1 LAGYGAAAPTF
12 RLFACAVGLN
22 LLLFLVALTWH
33 APVWA
38 TNDDY
43 RMSVILSGA
52 YLGEPSPDAV
62 FLQIPLGVLLCGLY
76 RLFPALPVYGLYTE
90 IAMFVSCCVFCYAI
104 LEGTCRRGRMG
115 PGLIL
120 YLALYAVAL
129 RKYVLMPQFTLTSA
143 YMGIAAAVLVHRLPR
158 SGTPTGCALGAA
170 ALSLFSFLT
179 RAKAFYLLAP
189 VIGVIMLWPALARRR
204 VCRGHALYAALTA
217 VAILASLGAQHVH
230 EQRPEYAAYRAFN
243 TARSRVYDYGQIPF
257 FYDDVEFYLSSG
269 IDETLYRQI
278 AARYLDMGVDADM
291 LNAVADRIAETTTGS
306 EPVARR
312 IAAAFTGSLDSWLSS
327 TDQTVSYAAALVL
340 LLLAAYAALALRSPA
355 GAGPRGL
362 FVVILA
368 GLFLENM
375 YFLFI
380 GRLMTRQKDMLLI
393 AAAVLGVI
401 MTIDEAPP
409 IARAAPVRRRKP
421 PTARLCRFLAMA
433 AGVFMAVSC
442 VAGAVSAVNAN
453 YRASLS
459 RNARLD
465 ALRAYA
471 SGTPDIFYFY
481 DAQDFIAATDDVFS
495 VYDAS
500 RPANIES
507 LGNWNVK
514 SPTYHARNAKWGF
527 ESAIDG
533 LALRDDVRF
542 VSVAAPK
549 MAATRTLKDG
559 YNKELRLVER
569 IQAKNCILSVYM
581 AVDAD

>member
-1 LAGYGAAAPTF
+1 MSDRTSKTSRR
-12 RLFACAVGLN
+12 RLLACAVGLN
-22 LLLFLVALTWH
+22 LLLFLGVFAWH
-33 APVWA
+33 EPVWA

-62 FLQIPLGVLLCGLY
+62 FLRIPLGALLSGLY
-76 RLFPALPVYGLYTE
+76 RLFPALPVYGVYTE
-90 IAMFVSCCVFCYAI
+90 LAMFASCCVFCYAI
-104 LEGTCRRGRMG
+104 LEGARRRGKA
-115 PGLIL
+115 GLGLAL

-143 YMGIAAAVLVHRLPR
+143 YMGIAAAVLVDRLPR
-158 SGTPTGCALGAA
+158 SGAPAGCAVGAA
-170 ALSLFSFLT
+170 VLSLLSFLT

-189 VIGVIMLWPALARRR
+189 VIGVIVLWPTLARRR
-204 VCRGHALYAALTA
+204 LSRGHALYAALTA
-217 VAILASLGAQHVH
+217 VAILASLGAQHVY
-230 EQRPEYAAYRAFN
+230 ERRPEYAAYRAFN

-257 FYDDVEFYLSSG
+257 FYDDVDFYLSSG

-306 EPVARR
+306 VPMARR
-312 IAAAFTGSLDSWLSS
+312 VAEALCGSLNSWFSA
-327 TDQTVSYAAALVL
+327 TDETVSCTAALVL

-355 GAGPRGL
+355 DAGPRGL

-393 AAAVLGVI
+393 TAAVLGMV
-401 MTIDEAPP
+401 MTIDEAASS
-409 IARAAPVRRRKP
+409 ARPAPVRRREP
-421 PTARLCRFLAMA
+421 MTVRLCRLVA
-433 AGVFMAVSC
+433 AAAVVFMAASC
-442 VAGAVSAVNAN
+442 AAGAVSAVNASH
-453 YRASLS
+453 RASLS

-471 SGTPDIFYFY
+471 SGNPDTFYFY
-481 DAQDFIAATDDVFS
+481 DAQDFIAATDGVFS
-495 VYDAS
+495 VYDTS
-500 RPANIES
+500 KPANIDS
-507 LGNWNVK
+507 LGSWNVK
-514 SPTYHARNAKWGF
+514 SPSYRARNAQWGF

-533 LALRDDVRF
+533 LARCDHVRF

-549 MAATRTLKDG
+549 MAATRTLKDW
-559 YNKELRLVER
+559 YNKELQLVER
-569 IQAKNCILSVYM
+569 VQAANCVLSVY
-581 AVDAD
+581 AVVDAE